1 MDLKDLKKNIT
12 DIKYKQNLT
21 GGQILSKYF
30 APAGLGNDELASDDN
45 FDEFTK
51 FCTRGTSTIAI
62 TGAAIVAVMA
72 LFVAATY
79 ILALSPALA
88 VPAGLGSSQLGVVA
102 GIAGTL
108 SLTIATVTAI
118 PAAINSMRKGM
129 GDKGEDKFVK
139 EVKSVI
145 DTFVS
150 EKLEGVKTL
159 NHYGLQGTIDN
170 LVLGVQNQ
178 LSATL
183 NKKFR
188 DDNKIPDTVKTSIR
202 DTASQLIAKQVLDLK
217 AVTNLP
223 EDKVT
228 FAKVH
233 EITSDI
239 TRASGINGIDVEA
252 KAVEVFQSLVPTDKS
267 SSIIS
272 KADCEGYKDGFTKR
286 HNRLSIAS
294 AVDEQLSSLRTSDS
308 MASQVT
314 MGRVNT
320 SSNITAII

>member
-1 MDLKDLKKNIT
+1 MTDLNSAIHN
-12 DIKYKQNLT
+12 IKYKQNLT

-30 APAGLGNDELASDDN
+30 ALPGLGNDELASDDN
-45 FDEFTK
+45 FDKFTK

-118 PAAINSMRKGM
+118 PAAINSVRKGM

-150 EKLEGVKTL
+150 EKLDGVKTL

-183 NKKFR
+183 NQKFR
-188 DDNKIPDTVKTSIR
+188 DDNKIPDAVRASIR
-202 DTASQLIAKQVLDLK
+202 ATASELIEKQVSDLK
-217 AVTNLP
+217 VVTNLP

-228 FAKVH
+228 FAKVC
-233 EITSDI
+233 EITSGI
-239 TRASGINGIDVEA
+239 IKAYGISGIDINA
-252 KAVEVFQSLVPTDKS
+252 QAVEVFKSLVPTDKS
-267 SSIIS
+267 SSI
-272 KADCEGYKDGFTKR
+272 KNKKDCEGYKHGFTKK

-294 AVDEQLSSLRTSDS
+294 AVDEQLSSSRSSDG
-308 MASQVT
+308 MAAQVALERAYSSSQ
-314 MGRVNT
+314 NT
-320 SSNITAII
+320 GML